1 MKKIFTLITAAFAAL
16 SVNAQDWNASNTGS
30 LDKGTTILDNEFV
43 TVKTGVQNSET
54 AQIEDEQHTADPKT
68 YAGYTFNRY
77 ANIRVT
83 DAPAEANNWEGSAYT
98 ECDPVGISLI
108 VTAKQNTDV
117 TLYYKH
123 GEGKAV
129 SCYDQT
135 AKENVAIAETPVEGL
150 NEYYT
155 GVYKFIGGHVY
166 TIYAKGG
173 TTGLNGISTATGTYV
188 EPQSK
193 VYGYTGNTNS
203 VTYGDGAVMT
213 ISGNSSKNYGKGG
226 ANITVN
232 GASYSSIKNSNGAQN
247 TFTAPTGMK
256 IYRMTFYA
264 VPNNDG
270 DAPKFAEFN
279 GATLDIEVT
288 TVKDGTQAT
297 QTIMCV
303 NGAETVTFTYGGKQ
317 VNFVVDVDYSETA
330 YDAQYDPSTA
340 SGINNVN
347 VAENANGTMFN
358 LAGQKVAN
366 NYKGLVIKNG
376 KKVVIK

>member
-54 AQIEDEQHTADPKT
+54 ALIKNEQDQNDPKT
-68 YAGYTFNRY
+68 YADYTFTKY

-83 DAPAEANNWEGSAYT
+83 DAPAEANGWEGTAYT
-98 ECDPVGISLI
+98 DCDPVGISLI

-123 GEGKAV
+123 GANKAV

-166 TIYAKGG
+166 TIYATGG
-173 TTGLNGISTATGTYV
+173 TTGLNGISTAEGTYV
-188 EPQSK
+188 EPTSK
-193 VYGYTGNTNS
+193 VYSFSVKANL
-203 VTYGDGAVMT
+203 VTYGDGATMQIT
-213 ISGNSSKNYGKGG
+213 SNTSKNLEKG

-232 GASYSSIKNSNGAQN
+232 GASYTGIKNSNGAQN
-247 TFTAPTGMK
+247 TFTAATGKK

-264 VPNNDG
+264 IPHADG
-270 DAPKFAEFN
+270 NEPKFQEFN
-279 GATLDIEVT
+279 GATLDIPVT
-288 TVKDGTQAT
+288 TVKDGAQAT

-330 YDAQYDPSTA
+330 YDAQYDPSTSA
-340 SGINNVN
+340 GINNVN
-347 VAENANGTMFN
+347 VAENADGTMFN